1 MAIMLREHQKEALT
15 KMKNGCIL
23 CGGVGSGKSLT
34 AVAYYF
40 FTQGGIYD
48 NETYIP
54 MPNPIDLYIITTARK
69 RDTFEW
75 DDELRPFLL
84 STNPSVNIYY
94 NEVVVDS
101 WNNIEKY
108 ADVSESFFIFD
119 EQRAIGTGPWG
130 QTFVKIARK
139 NQWIML
145 SATPGDKW
153 IEYGPVFVANGFYKN
168 ISEFKREH
176 VIQSY
181 YGGYPRIEGYNGRAK
196 LNRLRRQILVPM
208 PVERDTVQHHM
219 DISVAYDHVTYKRIW
234 RYRRNEETDEPFD
247 NASELCYALRKAVNS
262 HPTRIEKVKLIVS
275 ENDRVIIFYNFDF
288 ELDILKG
295 ADYGEEYVVAEWNGH
310 KHEPIPSSAK
320 WVYLVQYSAGAEG
333 WNCIRTDTMIF
344 YSQSYSYKTMVQAA
358 GRMDRLN
365 TPYRNL
371 YYYHLKSNS
380 PIDLAISRAL
390 ADKKEFN
397 AKAFVNS

>member
-1 MAIMLREHQKEALT
+1 MAIKLREHQKEALT

-40 FTQGGIYD
+40 FSQGGIYE
-48 NETYIP
+48 NGTYIP
-54 MPNPIDLYIITTARK
+54 MPNPVDLYIITTARK

-75 DDELRPFLL
+75 DTELGSFLL
-84 STNPSVNIYY
+84 STNPDVNIYY
-94 NEVVVDS
+94 NKVVVDS

-130 QTFVKIARK
+130 TTFVKIARH
-139 NQWIML
+139 NEWIML

-168 ISEFKREH
+168 ITEFKREH

-181 YGGYPRIEGYNGRAK
+181 YGGYPRIEGYNGKAK
-196 LNRLRRQILVPM
+196 LNKLRRQILVPM

-219 DISVAYDHVTYKRIW
+219 DIPVAYDRDEYKKVW
-234 RYRRNEETDEPFD
+234 RERRNEETGEPFS
-247 NASELCYALRKAVNS
+247 NASELCYALRKVVNR
-262 HPTRIEKVKLIVS
+262 HPTRISKIKHIVS
-275 ENDRVIIFYNFDF
+275 ENDKVIVFYNFDF

-295 ADYGEEYVVAEWNGH
+295 ADYGEGYVVAEWNGH
-310 KHEPIPSSAK
+310 KHEPIPSCEK

-333 WNCIRTDTMIF
+333 WNCIRTDTIIF

-358 GRMDRLN
+358 GRIDRLD
-365 TPYRNL
+365 TQYRDL
-371 YYYHLKSNS
+371 YYYHLKSTS
-380 PIDLAISRAL
+380 PIDLAINRAL
-390 ADKKEFN
+390 ADKK
-397 AKAFVNS
+397 